1 MTAMTPVSVLLVE
14 DNLGDARLT
23 RELLAEA
30 AGAAFHIT
38 HTTTLSAAIRMLR
51 GEESDSRSV
60 DVVLLDLSL
69 PDSHGLEGIAVIQN
83 ARPDLPIVVLTG
95 TDDETIS
102 IGAVQGGAQDYL
114 VKGRGDGEMIAR
126 AIRYS
131 MERKRSNLQ
140 LLEAKERAELAS
152 RSKSEFLA
160 NMSHEL
166 RTPLN
171 AIIGFAEV
179 METEVMGPLGVP
191 RYRDYARDIRNSGV
205 HLLEIIND
213 ILDLSKIEAGK
224 VQMHEDTVAVSRVVQ
239 SCLTLIDERAKLAH
253 VTLTS
258 DVAED
263 LPMIHADERKL
274 KQVLLNLLSNAVKF
288 TPAGG
293 SVTLFAR
300 TILSGEIEIAVADT
314 GIGMAEADI
323 PKALT
328 PFTQIDNSMS
338 RKFGG
343 TGLGLPL
350 SHSFVQLHGGR
361 MTIASE
367 LGRGTV
373 VTVTLPGSRVVSAV
387 A

>member
-1 MTAMTPVSVLLVE
+1 MTPRSAVSVLLVE

-30 AGAAFHIT
+30 EGGAFRIH
-38 HTTTLSAAIRMLR
+38 HTTTLTAALQRLTLDSAETRC
-51 GEESDSRSV
+51 

-69 PDSHGLEGIAVIQN
+69 PDAHGLEGVSAIQGT
-83 ARPDLPIVVLTG
+83 RPDLPVVVLTG
-95 TDDETIS
+95 TDDDTVS
-102 IGAVQGGAQDYL
+102 IGAVQAGAQDYL

-131 MERKRSNLQ
+131 VERKRAHLQ
-140 LLEAKERAELAS
+140 LLEEKERAELAS
-152 RSKSEFLA
+152 RAKSEFLA

-179 METEVMGPLGVP
+179 MESEVMGPMGVP
-191 RYRDYARDIRNSGV
+191 KYRDYARDIKNSGV

-224 VQMHEDTVAVSRVVQ
+224 VQMQEDIVALPRAVQ
-239 SCLTLIDERAKLAH
+239 ACMTLIDERARLAK
-253 VTLTS
+253 VSLTTDVS
-258 DVAED
+258 DD
-263 LPMIHADERKL
+263 LPRIRADDRKI
-274 KQVLLNLLSNAVKF
+274 KQILINLLSNSVKF

-293 SVTLFAR
+293 SIAVSAR
-300 TILSGEIEIAVADT
+300 VLSSGEIEISVADT
-314 GIGMAEADI
+314 GIGMAAADI

-328 PFTQIDNSMS
+328 PFTQIDNSLS

-350 SHSFVQLHGGR
+350 TDSFVRLHGGK
-361 MTIASE
+361 MSITSEPGCGTI
-367 LGRGTV
+367 
-373 VTVTLPGSRVVSAV
+373 VTVTLPGNRVISAV

>member
-1 MTAMTPVSVLLVE
+1 MAPRHTVSVLLVE

-30 AGAAFHIT
+30 VGGAFDVH
-38 HTTTLSAAIRMLR
+38 HTTTLSSALHKLR
-51 GEESDSRSV
+51 DDNAESSPW

-69 PDSHGLEGIAVIQN
+69 PDAHGLEGIAAVQE

-102 IGAVQGGAQDYL
+102 IGAVQAGAQDYL
-114 VKGRGDGEMIAR
+114 VKGRGDGEMIVR

-131 MERKRSNLQ
+131 VERKRSHLQ
-140 LLEAKERAELAS
+140 MQEAKERAELAS

-179 METEVMGPLGVP
+179 METEVMGPIGVP

-224 VQMHEDTVAVSRVVQ
+224 VQMQEDTVALSRVVQ
-239 SCLTLIDERAKLAH
+239 SCVTLIAERAEIAQ
-253 VTLTS
+253 VTLS
-258 DVAED
+258 SNVADD
-263 LPMIHADERKL
+263 LPQIHADERKL

-293 SVTLFAR
+293 SVSVFAR
-300 TILSGEIEIAVADT
+300 TIATGEIEIAVADT

-328 PFTQIDNSMS
+328 PFMQIDNSLS

-350 SHSFVQLHGGR
+350 SNSFVRLHGGR
-361 MTIASE
+361 MTVVSE
-367 LGRGTV
+367 VGRGTV
-373 VTVTLPGSRVVSAV
+373 VTVTLPGSRIASAV

>member
-1 MTAMTPVSVLLVE
+1 MIASSPITVLLVE

-30 AGAAFHIT
+30 VGGAFQVHHA
-38 HTTTLSAAIRMLR
+38 TTLSGALQRLR
-51 GEESDSRSV
+51 GEVPVADRL

-69 PDSHGLEGIAVIQN
+69 PDSHGLGGIATVQE

-95 TDDETIS
+95 TDDEAIS
-102 IGAVQGGAQDYL
+102 IGAVQAGAQDYL

-131 MERKRSNLQ
+131 MERKRSSLQ
-140 LLEAKERAELAS
+140 MLEAKERAELAS

-160 NMSHEL
+160 NLSHEL

-179 METEVMGPLGVP
+179 MEAEVMGPLGVP

-224 VQMHEDTVAVSRVVQ
+224 VQMHEDTVALSRVVQ
-239 SCLTLIDERAKLAH
+239 SCVTLIHERTKLAQ
-253 VTLTS
+253 VSLVC
-258 DVAED
+258 DVADD
-263 LPMIHADERKL
+263 LPQIHADERKL

-293 SVTLFAR
+293 TVSVFAR
-300 TILSGEIEIAVADT
+300 RVASGEIEIAVADT

-328 PFTQIDNSMS
+328 PFMQIDNSLS

-361 MTIASE
+361 MTVVSE
-367 LGRGTV
+367 PGRGTV
-373 VTVTLPGSRVVSAV
+373 VTVTLPRSRVVSAV

>member
-1 MTAMTPVSVLLVE
+1 MTYGSTVSVLLVE

-30 AGAAFHIT
+30 AAGAFRIHHA
-38 HTTTLSAAIRMLR
+38 TTMKGALQKLR
-51 GEESDSRSV
+51 GEEEGVGPV

-69 PDSHGLEGIAVIQN
+69 PDSHGLGGIGVVQE

-102 IGAVQGGAQDYL
+102 IGAVQSGAQDYL

-224 VQMHEDTVAVSRVVQ
+224 VQMHEDDVALARVVHA
-239 SCLTLIDERAKLAH
+239 CLTLIDERATLAQ

-258 DVAED
+258 DIADD
-263 LPMIHADERKL
+263 LPMVRADERKL

-293 SVTLFAR
+293 SISVCACA
-300 TILSGEIEIAVADT
+300 SAGGELEIVVSDT
-314 GIGMAEADI
+314 GIGMSEADI

-328 PFTQIDNSMS
+328 PFTQIDNSLS

-350 SHSFVQLHGGR
+350 SNSFVQLHGGR
-361 MTIASE
+361 MTVISE
-367 LGRGTV
+367 LGRGTI
-373 VTVTLPGSRVVSAV
+373 VTVTLPASRIVSAV